1 MPFGNL
7 PSDFF
12 TNIDWLLQS
21 HGSAHRFGWSINP
34 KISPAFNICLIS
46 LMQLDPMH
54 NNTRHDI
61 TSQYHVTVSCLSADA
76 IFNNL
81 VLLSAD
87 VIVSKLVLRNW

>member
-1 MPFGNL
+1 
-7 PSDFF
+7 
-12 TNIDWLLQS
+12 
-21 HGSAHRFGWSINP
+21 
-34 KISPAFNICLIS
+34 
-46 LMQLDPMH
+46 MH
-54 NNTRHDI
+54 HNTRHDI